1 MKLEHLIQ
9 GYNFNKIPAKINQEI
24 NKDNEKAGVIKFNE
38 DIYASYLLD
47 KKGFVEAINLFSNCV
62 TARASKITS
71 DNQIEHTINVLTI
84 IQKTIEL
91 LGNTK
96 KEEANSILNQLEIF
110 NGQLKKKAVRFLDY
124 IYKIESMDGILMFSI
139 VKEDEGEK

>member
-24 NKDNEKAGVIKFNE
+24 NKDNENAGVIKFNE

-47 KKGFVEAINLFSNCV
+47 EKGFVEAINLFSNCV
-62 TARASKITS
+62 TARASKINIDS
-71 DNQIEHTINVLTI
+71 QIEHTINTLTI

-96 KEEANSILNQLEIF
+96 KEEVNSILNQLEF
-110 NGQLKKKAVRFLDY
+110 FSGQLKKKAVRFLDY
-124 IYKIESMDGILMFSI
+124 IYKIEPMDGILMFSI
-139 VKEDEGEK
+139 IKENEGEK